1 MKKSTLINKFLEIL
15 YSRSLL
21 REIENKFIDAGI
33 MRDSSIDQ
41 KYSGQRKSLAWEYIS
56 NLNLE
61 DETEFSKLINAIE
74 NFLFQWELYTYDIN
88 RDEKINR
95 LLMH

>member
-41 KYSGQRKSLAWEYIS
+41 KYSGQRKSLAWGYIS

-61 DETEFSKLINAIE
+61 DETEFSK
-74 NFLFQWELYTYDIN
+74 
-88 RDEKINR
+88 
-95 LLMH
+95 

>member
-61 DETEFSKLINAIE
+61 DETEFSK
-74 NFLFQWELYTYDIN
+74 
-88 RDEKINR
+88 
-95 LLMH
+95 

>member
-1 MKKSTLINKFLEIL
+1 M
-15 YSRSLL
+15 
-21 REIENKFIDAGI
+21 AW
-33 MRDSSIDQ
+33 
-41 KYSGQRKSLAWEYIS
+41 KYI
-56 NLNLE
+56 LNLE